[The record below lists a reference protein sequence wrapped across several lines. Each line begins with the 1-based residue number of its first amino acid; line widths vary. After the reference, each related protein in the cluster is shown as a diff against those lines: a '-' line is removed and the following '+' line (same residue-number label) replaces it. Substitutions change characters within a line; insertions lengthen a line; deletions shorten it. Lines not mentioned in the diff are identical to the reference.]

1 VNAEGKAKIR
11 QALALCRELLGET
24 EPDPDYEPVAT
35 PEPERKST
43 VKPIERSR
51 VLRVGRVH
59 PALGGTDGRGIE
71 RGSKGETT
79 PMGKVAGMFADRL
92 GQLLTRSDLAAVAA
106 TVETAKAGLAA
117 SVDALHRQ
125 FEARAH
131 TRKDI

>member
-51 VLRVGRVH
+51 VLRVERVH
-59 PALGGTDGRGIE
+59 PDLGGTDGRGIE
-71 RGSKGETT
+71 RGSNGETT

-92 GQLLTRSDLAAVAA
+92 GQLPTRADLAAVSAEFEA
-106 TVETAKAGLAA
+106 AKAELAA
-117 SVDALHRQ
+117 NIGTLHRQ

-131 TRKDI
+131 TRKD